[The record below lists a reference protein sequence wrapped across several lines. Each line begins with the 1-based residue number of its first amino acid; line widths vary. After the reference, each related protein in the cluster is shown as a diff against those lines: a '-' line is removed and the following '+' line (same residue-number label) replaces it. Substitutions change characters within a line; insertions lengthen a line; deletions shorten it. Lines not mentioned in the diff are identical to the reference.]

1 MSSRSIPPF
10 LCLVVALVVITAHA
24 TAASIAET
32 LSQQGFVP
40 LATRLR
46 AVPPQV
52 SLGGATRDV
61 FLRPA
66 DGPAFTLPV
75 NNEGMVTLPPNALP
89 KPSPGALGWRVSSQ
103 FIADDPDAKKRVAYA
118 AIMTAQIGEARLLVP
133 HGQKTETAKVQ
144 SREALP
150 ANYDFTFNVGVL
162 PTGARLSLNFS
173 VLDDWRL
180 PADAGAVFSVAAFV
194 PGEAPAQLYQ
204 NDADVGSQNAGPPW
218 NSADLDLGPFAGKDV
233 TLLFRTRDLPGAPAP
248 NLAFPVWGD
257 VTLYTT
263 TRPAQ
268 HAGPGILLISLDTLR
283 ADRLGCYGYPRPTSP
298 NIDAFAAEGALFE
311 LALSPA
317 PMTTPAHASMF
328 LGLSPYV
335 HRAGIYTEGFRLQ
348 RHWPMLAELLATHGY
363 RTHAQTEGV
372 AVAGHWGFSPGFQ
385 TYSDGP
391 SPLSHVRM
399 IVPET
404 FAAAS
409 DWLGRFGHL
418 PYFLFLH
425 TYQLHDPYD
434 SPAEYTKQFV
444 DPAYTGKPMN
454 QPGNAK
460 TPAERADASNRYDA
474 GIAYTDAML
483 GEFFARLRA
492 QGRFED
498 SWIIITSDH
507 GEELWEH
514 GNWGHARTLYHE
526 SIHVPLIVRP
536 PGGLSKARRVST
548 PVLTTDLFATILAA
562 ANVAL
567 PPGRDSVSLLPLVTA
582 EANSYP
588 RTEVDGFYRG
598 YEEPKRPGDPP
609 NEWEVNNLRT
619 QEHTYIATT
628 PAPPFG
634 PEARPLEGLFSNTS
648 DPAQRE
654 DLAAGNP
661 EATTKARET
670 LRALREKE
678 SGMQKAEPPAG
689 DPAHELDRE
698 ALKGLGYF

>member
-1 MSSRSIPPF
+1 MFTRSIPPV
-10 LCLVVALVVITAHA
+10 LCLVATLLVCAPSV
-24 TAASIAET
+24 AET
-32 LSQQGFVP
+32 TIADTLAQQGFVP
-40 LATRLR
+40 LATRIH

-66 DGPAFTLPV
+66 DGPTFTLPV
-75 NNEGMVTLPPNALP
+75 SADGMVTLPPNALP
-89 KPSPGALGWRVSSQ
+89 KPRPGALGWRVSSQ
-103 FIADDPDAKKRVAYA
+103 FIADDPDAKKRVAYDAILTAELA
-118 AIMTAQIGEARLLVP
+118 AARLLAP
-133 HGQKTETAKVQ
+133 PGQNTDSAKVQ

-162 PTGARLSLNFS
+162 PPGARLSLNFA

-180 PADAGAVFSVAAFV
+180 PADAGAVFSVAALV

-218 NSADLDLGPFAGKDV
+218 NAADLDLGPFAGKDV
-233 TLLFRTRDLPGAPAP
+233 TLLFRTRDLPGAPTP

-263 TRPAQ
+263 ARPAQ
-268 HAGPGILLISLDTLR
+268 PAGPGILLISLDTLR

-298 NIDAFAAEGALFE
+298 NIDAFAAESALFE

-391 SPLSHVRM
+391 SPLGHVRM

-404 FAAAS
+404 FAAAA
-409 DWLGRFGHL
+409 DWLDRNGHL
-418 PYFLFLH
+418 PYFFFLH

-434 SPAEYTKQFV
+434 SPAEFIKQFV

-454 QPGNAK
+454 IPGNAV
-460 TPAERADASNRYDA
+460 TPEERADASNRYDA
-474 GIAYTDAML
+474 GIAYTDATL
-483 GEFFARLRA
+483 GELFARLRA
-492 QGRFED
+492 QGRFDD

-514 GNWGHARTLYHE
+514 GNWGHARTLYNE

-536 PGGLSKARRVST
+536 PGGLSAPRRIAT
-548 PVLTTDLFATILAA
+548 PVLTTELFATILSA
-562 ANVAL
+562 ANAPL
-567 PPGRDSVSLLPLVTA
+567 PPDRDSINLLPLITSDV
-582 EANSYP
+582 NDYP

-609 NEWEVNNLRT
+609 NEWEVNGLRT

-634 PEARPLEGLFSNTS
+634 PEARPLEGLFSNAK

-654 DLAAGNP
+654 NLAPGNV
-661 EATTKARET
+661 ESTAKAREA

-678 SGMQKAEPPAG
+678 SAMKKAEPPAG
-689 DPAHELDRE
+689 GPAHEIDRE